1 LNRTE
6 RWIQKEAP
14 ALRRSLR
21 ALLGEVPPKAS
32 LRPRTERREERLGFT
47 IEQISFGSLQGIRV
61 PALFL
66 SPHVDGAKPAILY
79 CHNHSHDYAWGK
91 GEILEGKGRMPPIGP
106 ILARAGYCV
115 LAIDAWCFGE
125 RRADENAMAKTFL
138 LQGKTLWGMMLA
150 DELAALDYLESRR
163 EVDPRRIGC
172 FGFSMG
178 STKSWWL
185 AALDA
190 RIQAVV
196 GACGLTTY
204 RALIDA
210 GALNRHG
217 IYFYVPRIL
226 QVAEVYDIVSL
237 IAPRPF
243 LSLSGEEDG
252 ASPLDGVRE
261 VHRRAASIY
270 QALGKRRNLASRFFP
285 AAHEFTDRMLQETLA
300 WFQRH
305 LKPTPFLSPGR
316 PAQGGARRLR

>member
-1 LNRTE
+1 MTTKP
-6 RWIQKEAP
+6 RWIHQESP
-14 ALRRSLR
+14 RLRRSLR
-21 ALLGEVPPKAS
+21 NLLGETFPPAP
-32 LRPRTERREERLGFT
+32 LRPQVLRREERLGFT
-47 IEQISFGSLQGIRV
+47 IEQVSFFSGKGIRV

-66 SPHVDGAKPAILY
+66 IPHVGGRKPALLY

-125 RRADENAMAKTFL
+125 RRADENATAKTFL
-138 LQGKTLWGMMLA
+138 LQGRTLWGMMLA
-150 DELAALDYLESRR
+150 DERAALDYLETRR
-163 EVDPRRIGC
+163 EVDARRIGC

-185 AALDA
+185 AALDS
-190 RIQAVV
+190 RIRAVV

-204 RALIDA
+204 RALIEA

-226 QVAEVYDIVSL
+226 QAAEVYDIVSL

-252 ASPLDGVRE
+252 ASPLEGVRE
-261 VHRRAASIY
+261 VHRKAGQVY
-270 QALGKRRNLASRFFP
+270 KMLGERRNLSGRFFP
-285 AAHEFTDRMLQETLA
+285 AAHEFTDAMLQDTLG
-300 WFQRH
+300 WFRRH
-305 LKPTPFLSPGR
+305 LR
-316 PAQGGARRLR
+316 PAPFISP

>member
-1 LNRTE
+1 LTAKD
-6 RWIQKEAP
+6 RWTRQQAP
-14 ALRRSLR
+14 ALRRALR
-21 ALLGEVPPKAS
+21 ALLGDLPPRVA
-32 LRPRTERREERLGFT
+32 LHGRTERREERLGFT
-47 IEQISFGSLQGIRV
+47 IEQVSFGSRKGIRV

-66 SPHVDGAKPAILY
+66 SPHVDGRKPALLY

-150 DELAALDYLESRR
+150 DELAALDYLQSRR
-163 EVDPRRIGC
+163 EVDRRRIGC

-185 AALDA
+185 AALDS

-196 GACGLTTY
+196 GACGLTSY

-252 ASPLDGVRE
+252 ASPPDGVRE
-261 VHRRAASIY
+261 VHRRSGRIY
-270 QALGKRRNLASRFFP
+270 HLMGARRNLASRLYP
-285 AAHEFTDRMLQETLA
+285 AAHEFTDAMLQDTLA

-305 LKPTPFLSPGR
+305 LQPSPFLSPGR
-316 PAQGGARRLR
+316 PRPVSDE

>member
-1 LNRTE
+1 MTTKQRFV
-6 RWIQKEAP
+6 RQDAP
-14 ALRRSLR
+14 RLRRALRK
-21 ALLGEVPPKAS
+21 LLGETFPTAP
-32 LRPRTERREERLGFT
+32 LRPQVHRREERLGFT
-47 IEQISFGSLQGIRV
+47 IEQVSFGSGRGIRV

-66 SPHVDGAKPAILY
+66 VPHVSGRKPALLY

-125 RRADENAMAKTFL
+125 RRADENATAKTFL
-138 LQGKTLWGMMLA
+138 LQGRTLWGMMLA
-150 DELAALDYLESRR
+150 DEVAALDYLGMRR
-163 EVDPRRIGC
+163 EVDARRIGC

-185 AALDA
+185 AALDS
-190 RIQAVV
+190 RIRAVV

-204 RALIDA
+204 RALIEA

-217 IYFYVPRIL
+217 IYFYVPRVL

-252 ASPLDGVRE
+252 ASPLEGVRE
-261 VHRRAASIY
+261 VHRRAGQIY
-270 QALGKRRNLASRFFP
+270 KLLGQRRNLAGRSFP
-285 AAHEFTDRMLQETLA
+285 AAHEFTDAMLKDTLD

-305 LKPTPFLSPGR
+305 LCPSPFVSP
-316 PAQGGARRLR
+316 

>member
-1 LNRTE
+1 V
-6 RWIQKEAP
+6 
-14 ALRRSLR
+14 
-21 ALLGEVPPKAS
+21 LGETLPPAP
-32 LRPRTERREERLGFT
+32 LRPQVHRREDRLGFS
-47 IEQISFGSLQGIRV
+47 IEQVSFASGKGQRV

-66 SPHVDGAKPAILY
+66 RPYGSGRKPAILY

-125 RRADENAMAKTFL
+125 RRADENATAKAFL
-138 LQGKTLWGMMLA
+138 LQGRTLWGMMLA
-150 DELAALDYLESRR
+150 DEFAALDYLESRR

-185 AALDA
+185 AALDP
-190 RIQAVV
+190 RIAAVV

-204 RALIDA
+204 GALIDA
-210 GALNRHG
+210 GVLNRHG

-226 QVAEVYDIVSL
+226 TVAEVYDIVAL
-237 IAPRPF
+237 VAPRPF

-252 ASPLDGVRE
+252 ASPLEGVRE
-261 VHRRAASIY
+261 VHRKAGSIY
-270 QALGKRRNLASRFFP
+270 RLLGARRNLGRRFYP
-285 AAHEFTDRMLQETLA
+285 AAHEFTDAMLQDTLG
-300 WFQRH
+300 WFGRH
-305 LKPTPFLSPGR
+305 LRPTAFVAP
-316 PAQGGARRLR
+316 